1 MRKIISLL
9 AAVLLCT
16 TLLYPQAAVDI
27 PLILSDGINNPMTLY
42 FGLDL
47 TATNGIDPQLGEGD
61 VSGYPLPPQGIFEV
75 RFDLTPYA
83 GTTLHSYKDY
93 RNAPAFPF
101 TGQRQHRL
109 IWQLGYLGSFLSIN
123 YNLPDYAIMQIQ
135 DELGGIVVNSPN
147 LTDSGTFIIIP
158 PIYAVRVNITYTN
171 ALPVELT
178 SFTGKQEGSTV
189 KLNWTT
195 ASEINN
201 KGFDVER
208 KTQNSAW
215 DKAAFIEGYGTTTEI
230 HSYSYTDDLSKTAV
244 TYPLFYRLKQID
256 YDGTVSYS
264 EELKIEAAFTP
275 TDFVLEQ
282 NYPNPFNPTT
292 KIRYSVAEEGLVNL
306 SVYDLMGQKAAEL
319 KNEVLQRGNYETVF
333 DASSLSSGVYVYKLN
348 AEGKCSAGR

>member
-1 MRKIISLL
+1 M
-9 AAVLLCT
+9 
-16 TLLYPQAAVDI
+16 
-27 PLILSDGINNPMTLY
+27 
-42 FGLDL
+42 
-47 TATNGIDPQLGEGD
+47 
-61 VSGYPLPPQGIFEV
+61 

-158 PIYAVRVNITYTN
+158 PIFAVRLNITYTN

-178 SFTGKQEGSTV
+178 SFTGTREGSTV

-208 KTQNSAW
+208 KSQNSAW
-215 DKAAFIEGYGTTTEI
+215 DKAAFVEGYGTTTEI

-264 EELKIEAAFTP
+264 EELEIEAAFAP
-275 TDFVLEQ
+275 ADFVLEQ

-292 KIRYSVAEEGLVNL
+292 SISYSIPEYSYITIKVFDILGNEIETLVNE
-306 SVYDLMGQKAAEL
+306 QKPAGSYEVTWNAVNYPSGIYFYRLQAGSFVDMEKMVLL
-319 KNEVLQRGNYETVF
+319 K
-333 DASSLSSGVYVYKLN
+333 
-348 AEGKCSAGR
+348 